1 SFLLQY
7 HRGIPV
13 EDHSDTSLGSYQCD
27 RKPLPASGA
36 GGCFPVGPDHI
47 QVRAGTTLI
56 CGWLPASLGRVTG
69 AAIERWDFH
78 LLLYKADM
86 GPFVSLWR
94 KILPV
99 PGHLI
104 AGTPLKCR
112 SVHHQRTVH
121 QVRGDVQSHFVAAV
135 SQTIPGRG
143 LGHGLD
149 GLLYVTGDGR
159 ARGGP
164 AAPTSRR

>member
-1 SFLLQY
+1 MGPFLL
-7 HRGIPV
+7 RG
-13 EDHSDTSLGSYQCD
+13 
-27 RKPLPASGA
+27 PAIILRYD
-36 GGCFPVGPDHI
+36 PKLHLV
-47 QVRAGTTLI
+47 Q
-56 CGWLPASLGRVTG
+56 RVTG

-121 QVRGDVQSHFVAAV
+121 RVRGDVQSRYVAAV
-135 SQTIPGRG
+135 SLTIPGRG

-149 GLLYVTGDGR
+149 GLLDVTGDGR